1 MTCLFSCLF
10 KSEWARFSSTRWARG
25 AVERSFWSCR
35 SRSFDLALNDDSISW
50 LCRLLRVCGI
60 PGTYST
66 LLRDSPGFSGIL
78 LLILLLLLIVLIS
91 SDFFWF
97 LLTSSDF
104 FFFVVA
110 KILDWGPYRLSLA
123 FFNWQF
129 CLFCYWNSWRNIDRI
144 YFFFSFSFWLWNWIS
159 HLSRWPGLFVC
170 RVDNSWLMMLIFDVC
185 GIAGIAETSLRVA
198 EEEEWDS
205 CRILLRLWLLELLP
219 DYFCFLLL

>member
-1 MTCLFSCLF
+1 MIQFHGSVACWGCVGSLAHIPPFS
-10 KSEWARFSSTRWARG
+10 
-25 AVERSFWSCR
+25 
-35 SRSFDLALNDDSISW
+35 
-50 LCRLLRVCGI
+50 GI
-60 PGTYST
+60 
-66 LLRDSPGFSGIL
+66 LRDSPGFSGIL

-91 SDFFWF
+91 SDFF
-97 LLTSSDF
+97 
-104 FFFVVA
+104 FFVVA
-110 KILDWGPYRLSLA
+110 KILDRGPYRLSLA

-205 CRILLRLWLLELLP
+205 CRILLRRWLLELLP